1 MGLLGLLKVEREFFQ
16 VLKKQYRLS
25 RTDVFI
31 ILMLLE
37 KPYNERL
44 NISNLADNMGI
55 DRALIHR
62 RIRVLSE
69 MGVVTSRKDEKERIV
84 EVSVYSHEIIKNI
97 MKVRNGVVEENI
109 RLIDT
114 YSFSGMCSNKGK

>member
-1 MGLLGLLKVEREFFQ
+1 
-16 VLKKQYRLS
+16 
-25 RTDVFI
+25 
-31 ILMLLE
+31 MLLE

-84 EVSVYSHEIIKNI
+84 EVSAYSHEIIKNI

-114 YSFSGMCSNKGK
+114 YSFNGMCSNKGK